1 MLSCDDWLGWDDRL
15 SELKATDS
23 LERSSDDG
31 DVLGDDGGDATDAGD
46 AASLLGI
53 ELPLW
58 MDGSDKLGA
67 LDILELG
74 AEERPDSERDIWD
87 DWSLALGEPLLELL
101 LDEPLDFVDEGLDG
115 LRESDD
121 PDRLGSA
128 LLRTGR
134 LGELFEDPSE
144 EPRERDR
151 MLESELRGLLLG
163 LLFDELSTELET
175 LLSGDSLNE
184 LGDDRDD
191 SLTLENDLLDP

>member
-1 MLSCDDWLGWDDRL
+1 LLSCDDWLGWDDRL

-46 AASLLGI
+46 DASLLGI

-101 LDEPLDFVDEGLDG
+101 LDEPLDFVDERLDG
-115 LRESDD
+115 LRESDG
-121 PDRLGSA
+121 PDRLEST
-128 LLRTGR
+128 LLRLGR
-134 LGELFEDPSE
+134 LAELFEDLSE
-144 EPRERDR
+144 EPLERDR
-151 MLESELRGLLLG
+151 LLELPCGLLLG

-175 LLSGDSLNE
+175 LLSDDSLNE